1 MGMNNWQAR
10 AAATL
15 IGSMPHR
22 DRQGTI
28 DLILRDISEIPV
40 WPQLAA
46 FKPEQMMVQY
56 LEGLPGLRTRDGHT
70 FLQVDG
76 PEFEQELLSFYEE
89 YLEVDSGDRELD
101 NSRFRMGAE
110 TGKTFFQFLE
120 TLARTTPSWRAV
132 KGQIVGPFTLLS
144 GLADHNRRALLYDE
158 RLTDV
163 VVKHLAMKAKWQIA
177 RLQTLGVPVII
188 FLDEP
193 ALAGYGSS
201 SYISISAD
209 FVRRL
214 LDEVVAAIQQAGG
227 LAGIHI
233 CANTDWQLVLNSS
246 IDIVN
251 FDAYNYFDR
260 FALYGSDF
268 ARHLASGRIIA
279 WGMVPTDTAELIY
292 RETAESLAERWFE
305 QIRMLATAELPV
317 NRILA
322 QSLFTPSCGC
332 GSLTEEAAERVVR
345 LTRQLSESMQDYL
358 RSAEKD

>member
-1 MGMNNWQAR
+1 MGKRYWQAR

-28 DLILRDISEIPV
+28 DLILRDISEVPV

-56 LEGLPGLRTRDGHT
+56 LEGLPGLRTQDGHT
-70 FLQVDG
+70 YLQTDG

-89 YLEVDSGDRELD
+89 YLEVDAGAPELD
-101 NSRFRMGAE
+101 SSRFRMGAE
-110 TGKTFFQFLE
+110 TGRTFFQFLE
-120 TLARTTPSWRAV
+120 TLTRTTLSCRAI

-144 GLADHNRRALLYDE
+144 GLTDHNRRVLLYDE

-163 VVKHLAMKAKWQIA
+163 VVKHLAMKARWQIA
-177 RLQTLGVPVII
+177 RLQALGVPVII

-201 SYISISAD
+201 TYISISAG

-246 IDIVN
+246 IDIIN

-260 FALYGSDF
+260 FALYGNDF
-268 ARHLASGRIIA
+268 SRHLASGRIIA
-279 WGMVPTDTAELIY
+279 WGMVPTDSADLIY
-292 RETAESLAERWFE
+292 RETAESLAKRWFE

-317 NRILA
+317 QSILSK
-322 QSLFTPSCGC
+322 SLFTPSCGC

-345 LTRQLSESMQDYL
+345 LTRRLSELMQDYL
-358 RSAEKD
+358 RNAGKD

>member
-1 MGMNNWQAR
+1 MGMDNWQAG

-46 FKPEQMMVQY
+46 FKPEQMMMQY
-56 LEGLPGLRTRDGHT
+56 LEGLPGLRTQDNHT
-70 FLQVDG
+70 FLQADG
-76 PEFEQELLSFYEE
+76 PEFEQELLGFYEE
-89 YLEVDSGDRELD
+89 YLEVDAGARELD

-110 TGKTFFQFLE
+110 TGKTFLQFLE
-120 TLARTTPSWRAV
+120 TMAGTTLSCRAV

-144 GLADHNRRALLYDE
+144 GLSDHNGRALLYDE

-177 RLQTLGVPVII
+177 RLQTLGAPVII

-201 SYISISAD
+201 TYISISSD
-209 FVRRL
+209 FVHRL

-246 IDIVN
+246 IDIIN
-251 FDAYNYFDR
+251 FDAYNYLDR
-260 FALYGSDF
+260 FSLYRSDF
-268 ARHLASGRIIA
+268 SRHIESGGIIA
-279 WGMVPTDTAELIY
+279 WGMIPTEPSDLIF
-292 RETAESLAERWFE
+292 RETAESLAGRWFE
-305 QIRMLATAELPV
+305 QIRVLSTAELPV

-345 LTRQLSESMQDYL
+345 LTRQLSEFMQDYL
-358 RSAEKD
+358 RSAGKD

>member
-1 MGMNNWQAR
+1 MGMDNWQAR

-22 DRQGTI
+22 DRQGAI

-56 LEGLPGLRTRDGHT
+56 LDGLPGLRTQDGHT
-70 FLQVDG
+70 FLQADG
-76 PEFEQELLSFYEE
+76 PEFEQELLGFYEE
-89 YLEVDSGDRELD
+89 YLEVDSRDRELD

-110 TGKTFFQFLE
+110 TGKTFLQFLK
-120 TLARTTPSWRAV
+120 TLARTTPSCRAV

-144 GLADHNRRALLYDE
+144 GLADHNGRALLYDE
-158 RLTDV
+158 RVTDV
-163 VVKHLAMKAKWQIA
+163 VVKHLAMKARWQIA

-201 SYISISAD
+201 TYISISAE
-209 FVRRL
+209 FVRQL
-214 LDEVVAAIQQAGG
+214 VDEVVAAIQQAGG

-260 FALYGSDF
+260 FALYGSEF
-268 ARHLASGRIIA
+268 SKHIASGRIIA

-305 QIRMLATAELPV
+305 QIRMLTTAQLPV

-322 QSLFTPSCGC
+322 AISLHAQLRLRVTH
-332 GSLTEEAAERVVR
+332 EEAAERVVR

-358 RSAEKD
+358 RSAGKD